1 MMFKSTSP
9 ERGLLVVR
17 MKIPF
22 GIHLWES
29 QAGRIGL
36 AIIFVVI
43 FTFCP
48 GQPNLHLIMHM
59 AQLKCYLIFYFTV
72 DISKNTLT
80 QSPTPLKELEGGKNS
95 EGNLFLFQTNKV
107 DSLLV
112 RLHINGSLSLTN
124 LAMSISSGCL
134 EGATCKIWLCAL
146 DTWENNYLCMYSKK
160 SQNLNIFRTQK

>member
-1 MMFKSTSP
+1 
-9 ERGLLVVR
+9 
-17 MKIPF
+17 
-22 GIHLWES
+22 
-29 QAGRIGL
+29 
-36 AIIFVVI
+36 
-43 FTFCP
+43 
-48 GQPNLHLIMHM
+48 MHM
-59 AQLKCYLIFYFTV
+59 AQLKCYLTFYFTV
-72 DISKNTLT
+72 DIIKNTLT

-160 SQNLNIFRTQK
+160 SQILTSSGHRNKTILSHWFWTNHEHSVLLLDPTRKSSNPITFGYFATFTFHSYCKRSQNDKD

>member
-1 MMFKSTSP
+1 M
-9 ERGLLVVR
+9 LL
-17 MKIPF
+17 F
-22 GIHLWES
+22 LLS
-29 QAGRIGL
+29 FLLFAQASL
-36 AIIFVVI
+36 IFALLC
-43 FTFCP
+43 TA
-48 GQPNLHLIMHM
+48 PNLN
-59 AQLKCYLIFYFTV
+59 ANFTV
-72 DISKNTLT
+72 GISKNTLT

-160 SQNLNIFRTQK
+160 SQILTSSGHRNKTILSH